1 MFTGLIREIAFASL
15 SGDRLLIKTSYRPN
29 IGDSI
34 AVNGACL
41 TVTSIKSD
49 GFSADLS
56 TETLKSIAA
65 ENLNGKVHIE
75 PALKIGDRLEGHI
88 VQGHIDYIGKIESIE
103 KKNNGANFFISA
115 PKEAMR
121 LIAQKGS
128 IAVDGVSLTIS
139 EVFSD
144 SFRLT
149 LIPRT
154 LSDTLFGA
162 YATNRRVNIETDLFA
177 RYTARILGVSHIK
190 NNDKKSW
197 EQIDRAMALF

>member
-1 MFTGLIREIAFASL
+1 MFTGLIREIAFASI
-15 SGDRLLIKTSYRPN
+15 SGDRLLIKTAYRPN

-34 AVNGACL
+34 AINGACL

-88 VQGHIDYIGKIESIE
+88 VQGHIDCIGKIASIE
-103 KKNNGANFFISA
+103 KKNSGANFFISA

-128 IAVDGVSLTIS
+128 IAIDGVSLTIS
-139 EVFSD
+139 EIFSD

-154 LSDTLFGA
+154 LSDTLFGT
-162 YATNRRVNIETDLFA
+162 YAANRRVNIETDLFA
-177 RYTARILGVSHIK
+177 RYTAQILGVSHIK
-190 NNDKKSW
+190 EGDKKSW
-197 EQIDRAMALF
+197 EQIDCAMALF